1 MLFETSRQVG
11 SIPIVLVLGECL
23 TGTRLFLNLL
33 IGQQGLSDSDVI
45 SVKQDTLDPIRH
57 TRLIELPR
65 LEFSAQD
72 SCLCCGMHGALGD
85 ALRQIF
91 FKALNDRSKRLDRVL
106 IESDSIEPSQ
116 LAHTL
121 RHTPFLGQ
129 RYFHQ
134 MTFRVVRP
142 SQFSDA
148 FFQTSNEW
156 QLCLSSLKGL
166 DPVSQQAR
174 QILIVSLPQ
183 AHVNAEQFNNW
194 SAQVKQELPY
204 KEVFYLSADGV
215 SDLNVLQKMLGLST
229 NNK

>member
-23 TGTRLFLNLL
+23 SATRLFLNLL
-33 IGQQGLSDSDVI
+33 IAQQGFSDSVVI
-45 SVKQDTLDPIRH
+45 GVKQDKLDPIMH
-57 TRLIELPR
+57 ARLIELPQFE
-65 LEFSAQD
+65 LSAQD

-91 FKALNDRSKRLDRVL
+91 FAALNDRSKRLDRVL

-129 RYFHQ
+129 RYVLQ

-142 SQFSDA
+142 SQPSDA
-148 FFQTSNEW
+148 FFQTSDEW
-156 QLCLSSLKGL
+156 QSCVSSLKGL
-166 DPVSQQAR
+166 DPVSNQSR
-174 QILIVSLPQ
+174 QILILTLPQ
-183 AHVNAEQFNNW
+183 AQFNAEQFNNW
-194 SAQVKQELPY
+194 SEQVKQELPY

-215 SDLNVLQKMLGLST
+215 SDLNVLQKMLGLSA
-229 NNK
+229 NDK

>member
-1 MLFETSRQVG
+1 MMFETSRQVG

-23 TGTRLFLNLL
+23 TATRLFLNLL
-33 IGQQGLSDSDVI
+33 IAQDDLSGSVVI
-45 SVKQDTLDPIRH
+45 GVKQDTLDPIRH
-57 TRLIELPR
+57 ARLIELPR
-65 LEFSAQD
+65 VDFTAQD

-91 FKALNDRSKRLDRVL
+91 FQALNDRSKRLDSVL

-134 MTFRVVRP
+134 MTFRVVCP
-142 SQFSDA
+142 SQPPDA
-148 FFQTSNEW
+148 FLQKPGEW
-156 QLCLSSLKGL
+156 QAYLVGLKGL
-166 DPVSQQAR
+166 DPVSNQSR
-174 QILIVSLPQ
+174 QILILSLPQ
-183 AHVNAEQFNNW
+183 AQFNAEQFNNW

-215 SDLNVLQKMLGLST
+215 SNLNLL
-229 NNK
+229 

>member
-11 SIPIVLVLGECL
+11 SIPIVLVLGKCL
-23 TGTRLFLNLL
+23 PATRHFLNLL
-33 IGQQGLSDSDVI
+33 IAQQDFSDSVVI
-45 SVKQDTLDPIRH
+45 GVKQDTLDPIRH

-65 LEFSAQD
+65 FEFIAQD
-72 SCLCCGMHGALGD
+72 SCLCCGMHGALGE

-91 FKALNDRSKRLDRVL
+91 FEALNDRSKRLDRVL

-134 MTFRVVRP
+134 MTFRVV
-142 SQFSDA
+142 SLA
-148 FFQTSNEW
+148 QTSVASLQLKSEW
-156 QLCLSSLKGL
+156 QACLSNLKGL
-166 DPVSQQAR
+166 DPVSNQLR
-174 QILIVSLPQ
+174 QILVLSLPK
-183 AHVNAEQFNNW
+183 AILNSEQFNRW
-194 SAQVKQELPY
+194 SEQVKLELPY

-215 SDLNVLQKMLGLST
+215 SDLNLLQKTLGLAI
-229 NNK
+229 NDK

>member
-1 MLFETSRQVG
+1 MFFETSRQVG

-23 TGTRLFLNLL
+23 TATRLFLNLL
-33 IGQQGLSDSDVI
+33 IAHQGLFDSVVI
-45 SVKQDTLDPIRH
+45 GVKQDTLDPIRH
-57 TRLIELPR
+57 ARLIELPR
-65 LEFSAQD
+65 LELSAQD

-91 FKALNDRSKRLDRVL
+91 FQALNDRSKRLDRVL

-129 RYFHQ
+129 RYFHH

-142 SQFSDA
+142 SQTSDA
-148 FFQTSNEW
+148 FFEKTDAW
-156 QLCLSSLKGL
+156 QAYISSLKGL
-166 DPVSQQAR
+166 DPVSNQSR
-174 QILIVSLPQ
+174 QMLILSLPQ
-183 AHVNAEQFNNW
+183 AQFNAEQFSNW

-215 SDLNVLQKMLGLST
+215 SDLNLLQKMLGLGA
-229 NNK
+229 NDK